1 MNNVLREVAQTSKK
15 KNQRNDQSF
24 KKSLQERRKKMVFNL
39 KIRGL
44 RKNAVLKK
52 SGELQ

>member
-1 MNNVLREVAQTSKK
+1 MLREVAHNSKK
-15 KNQRNDQSF
+15 KNQGNDQRF
-24 KKSLQERRKKMVFNL
+24 KKSLEERRKKIVFNL